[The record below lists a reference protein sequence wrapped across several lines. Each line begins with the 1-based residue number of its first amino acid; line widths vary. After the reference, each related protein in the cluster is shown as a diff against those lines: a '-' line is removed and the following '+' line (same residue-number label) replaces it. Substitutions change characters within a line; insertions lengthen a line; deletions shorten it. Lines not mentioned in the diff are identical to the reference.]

1 MLTIIA
7 TIFVFG
13 VIVLVH
19 EWGHFI
25 TAKLTG
31 MRVDEFAVGFGSKL
45 WSKRVGETTY
55 SLRSVPLGGFN
66 RIAGMTEE
74 QVEEDQVDPRRAF
87 VYKPAWK
94 RFIVIVAGA
103 AMNFILAIILI
114 SGLFSAYGV
123 STPSDEPIVGEV
135 LTQAPASSH
144 QLAPGDRIVA
154 IQGEPIRQWNEISPH
169 MQKWGGQVVT
179 LRVERNHKPLTLQVI
194 PGSDNGRVVLGILP
208 VIETRPVGLLESV
221 QYGAERSWNLT
232 VQMWKGI
239 GQLITGKVSGSELAG
254 PVGIAQMAGNI
265 ARTGFANLLMF
276 TAVLSLNLGLLNLLP
291 VPLLDGGHLL
301 LIVVEGII
309 GKKLPPK
316 YLYYI
321 QMTGMLLLGAL
332 FIYATSNDILRFLK

>member
-1 MLTIIA
+1 M
-7 TIFVFG
+7 
-13 VIVLVH
+13 
-19 EWGHFI
+19 
-25 TAKLTG
+25 
-31 MRVDEFAVGFGSKL
+31 
-45 WSKRVGETTY
+45 
-55 SLRSVPLGGFN
+55 
-66 RIAGMTEE
+66 
-74 QVEEDQVDPRRAF
+74 
-87 VYKPAWK
+87 
-94 RFIVIVAGA
+94 
-103 AMNFILAIILI
+103 
-114 SGLFSAYGV
+114 
-123 STPSDEPIVGEV
+123 
-135 LTQAPASSH
+135 
-144 QLAPGDRIVA
+144 
-154 IQGEPIRQWNEISPH
+154 
-169 MQKWGGQVVT
+169 
-179 LRVERNHKPLTLQVI
+179 I

-232 VQMWKGI
+232 AQMWKGI